1 MKTLT
6 LEEAVT
12 EVVKDFVAKARDFSA
27 HEVTT
32 AIRNMVN
39 TQVWEISGVPYGYV
53 DATNTHSQMITHS
66 DVRDIVK
73 GVADDLKLRADYNS
87 GHRVFLASSAA
98 QNSAPVSFVGNGAP
112 AASTSLFS
120 APPPAASTGIP
131 VPQRFTCTVK
141 DEVKQKITRYVRSK
155 LTAKEDVNLHMV
167 QSTIKAG
174 LKLPEIEQVIKAEGW
189 VLVSNSGAS
198 RSYWTITE

>member
-12 EVVKDFVAKARDFSA
+12 EVVKDFVAGARDFSA

-32 AIRNMVN
+32 AIRNKVN
-39 TQVWEISGVPYGYV
+39 SQDWEISSIPYGYV

-73 GVADDLKLRADYNS
+73 GVADDLNLRADYNS
-87 GHRVFLASSAA
+87 GHRVFLGSNAA
-98 QNSAPVSFVGNGAP
+98 QNSAPV
-112 AASTSLFS
+112 
-120 APPPAASTGIP
+120 ASTGIP

-141 DEVKQKITRYVRSK
+141 DEIKQKITRYVRNK
-155 LTAKEDVNLHMV
+155 LNAQEAVSLRMI
-167 QSTIKAG
+167 QSTIKSG
-174 LKLPEIEQVIKAEGW
+174 LKLPEIESVVKAEGW
-189 VLVSNSGAS
+189 KLTSVGNPS
-198 RSYWTITE
+198 RSYWLIS